1 MVCPAKNLNYII
13 LHRGKEEGGW
23 GVGIKAEFT
32 DALKNSVCR
41 YLRKVAGLVT
51 KSLQALNLN
60 SRVC

>member
-51 KSLQALNLN
+51 KSLQA
-60 SRVC
+60 